1 MMNQDLLFKNRV
13 GVIATMHQKERVMA
27 PILEGEL
34 GIKIIVPPDLNT
46 DLFGTFTREVKRMG
60 TQIEAARYKAEQA
73 IALTGETV
81 AFASEG
87 SFGPHPAIPYISAN
101 REIVLLI
108 DKANNLEIIGQ
119 SLSTDTNHS
128 YQLVSSW
135 EEAEKF
141 AEKAGFP
148 EHALVVIIGDAAAG
162 KGEIIKGIT
171 SQAKLLEAVE
181 YGLKNSPNGKV
192 HLETDMR
199 AMYNPT
205 RMKNIEKATLD
216 LIKKINQTCPQCAWP
231 GFEATERKKGLP
243 CAVCYSMTQLT
254 LLAIYEC
261 KKCRYRQEQLFPD
274 GRENADPSQCE
285 YCNP

>member
-1 MMNQDLLFKNRV
+1 MQRNNLFKNRL
-13 GVIATMHQKERVMA
+13 GIIATMHQKEQAIA
-27 PILEGEL
+27 PILVREL

-46 DLFGTFTREVKRMG
+46 DLFGTFTREIKRMG
-60 TQIEAARYKAEQA
+60 TQVEAARYKAEKA
-73 IALTGETV
+73 IALTGETL

-87 SFGPHPAIPYISAN
+87 SFGPHPAIPYLAAN
-101 REIVLLI
+101 REIVMLL
-108 DKANNLEIIGQ
+108 DKINNLEIIGQ
-119 SLSTDTNHS
+119 SLSTDTNYSHRVVDS
-128 YQLVSSW
+128 L

-148 EHALVVIIGDAAAG
+148 EHALVVIIGDAASG

-171 SQAKLLEAVE
+171 SKAKLLETVE
-181 YGLKNSPNGKV
+181 YGLRNSPNGKV

-216 LIKKINQTCPQCAWP
+216 LIEKINQTCPECDWP
-231 GFEATERKKGLP
+231 GFEIKERTKGLP

-254 LLAIYEC
+254 LLAVYEC
-261 KKCRYRQEQLFPD
+261 KKCFYRKQKLFPD
-274 GRENADPSQCE
+274 GRETADPSQCE